1 MNNIIILLLAGIVII
16 LFVRRER
23 KFFSEKVYEPKE
35 YIDAHLKRCTEQ
47 EKSILEQFKKKEEIF
62 LEEIARKKFISD
74 MKKTYVVRLVEYQEF
89 MADGRSTHRVYLD
102 KKKCVR
108 VRKRKLI
115 KENNENKN

>member
-1 MNNIIILLLAGIVII
+1 MNNIIIL
-16 LFVRRER
+16 FVRIKR
-23 KFFSEKVYEPKE
+23 KFFSGIVHDPKE
-35 YIDAHLKRCTEQ
+35 YIDAHLEQCTER
-47 EKSILEQFKKKEEIF
+47 EKSILERFKKEEEEDF

-74 MKKTYVVRLVEYQEF
+74 MRKTYVVRLVEYQEF

-115 KENNENKN
+115 KGEINGNKN